1 MKGKWVMLWDVR
13 WTNSV
18 EDIGG
23 KEFNSFDAVKKSAR
37 EKIREIDVS
46 DVVAF
51 IRSGINKD
59 YCNAIGDFFERYF
72 TDPNFPKSEED
83 IPSTDI
89 GDYPMPEPEMPEEEE
104 ETDDFDYIEYN
115 EPEED
120 TELSIWISTDRISTQ
135 DENALPR
142 IVTNLIFPEETKENN
157 DEYHGL
163 EPEDFDDFS
172 KFLKEQHIAFIFDD
186 DAPQYIFQFDP
197 PEGGT
202 LPLHGKERVNSACI
216 KFCKI
221 LQPELLDVVSVL
233 KNSSRP
239 MSRQDVANITMAD
252 IRTLSHQVAA
262 LTDLGV
268 IRDVGGGSY
277 ELVDAVGGSFHI
289 APTKKPGTSVY
300 PILILDVLERSAMP
314 MNMQDIA
321 DAVRQKYGIA
331 IKRQTVSSH
340 LAHLQELGYQIQKDA
355 NGYTIQTQNK

>member
-23 KEFNSFDAVKKSAR
+23 KEFNSFDALKKSAR

-142 IVTNLIFPEETKENN
+142 IVTNLIFPEETKENFL
-157 DEYHGL
+157 DE
-163 EPEDFDDFS
+163 D
-172 KFLKEQHIAFIFDD
+172 ITFILDD
-186 DAPQYIFQFDP
+186 DAPQYMFQFER
-197 PEGGT
+197 EGWGK
-202 LPLHGKERVNSACI
+202 PFLHGKARVNSAYI

-221 LQPELLDVVSVL
+221 FQHELLDIVSIL
-233 KNSSRP
+233 KNEGRP
-239 MSRQDVANITMAD
+239 MSIQDIESKTSAD

-321 DAVRQKYGIA
+321 DAVRQKYDIA

-340 LAHLQELGYQIQKDA
+340 LAHLRELGYQIQKDA

>member
-13 WTNSV
+13 WTNHV

-23 KEFNSFDAVKKSAR
+23 KEFNSFDAVKKAAR

-59 YCNAIGDFFERYF
+59 YRNAIGNFFERYF
-72 TDPNFPKSEED
+72 ADSNFPKSEAD
-83 IPSTDI
+83 LPSTDI

-104 ETDDFDYIEYN
+104 ETDDFDDIEYN

-142 IVTNLIFPEETKENN
+142 IVTNLIFPEEIKGKYYE
-157 DEYHGL
+157 
-163 EPEDFDDFS
+163 EPIMEIDDFS
-172 KFLKEQHIAFIFDD
+172 KFLKEDITFILDD
-186 DAPQYIFQFDP
+186 DAPQYMFQFDC
-197 PEGGT
+197 EGWGK
-202 LPLHGKERVNSACI
+202 PFLHGKARVNSAYI

-221 LQPELLDVVSVL
+221 FQHELLDVVSVL

-289 APTKKPGTSVY
+289 VPTKKPGTSVY
-300 PILILDVLERSAMP
+300 PILILDVLERSATP

-321 DAVRQKYGIA
+321 DAVHQKYGIA

>member
-23 KEFNSFDAVKKSAR
+23 KEFNSFDAVKKAAR

-89 GDYPMPEPEMPEEEE
+89 RDYPMPEPETPEEEE
-104 ETDDFDYIEYN
+104 TEDFDDIEYS

-120 TELSIWISTDRISTQ
+120 TELSIWIFTGSISTQ

-142 IVTNLIFPEETKENN
+142 IVTNLIFPEETKGKCYE
-157 DEYHGL
+157 
-163 EPEDFDDFS
+163 EPIMDIDDFS
-172 KFLKEQHIAFIFDD
+172 KFLKEDITFILDN
-186 DAPQYIFQFDP
+186 DAPKYIFQFDP
-197 PEGGT
+197 PKGGT
-202 LPLHGKERVNSACI
+202 LPLHGKARVNSACI

-221 LQPELLDVVSVL
+221 FQHELLDIVSIL
-233 KNSSRP
+233 KNEGRP
-239 MSRQDVANITMAD
+239 MSLQDIESKTSAD

-277 ELVDAVGGSFHI
+277 EVVDAVGGSFHI
-289 APTKKPGTSVY
+289 VPTKKPGTSVY
-300 PILILDVLERSAMP
+300 PILILDVLERSATP

-340 LAHLQELGYQIQKDA
+340 LAHLRELGYQIQKDA
-355 NGYTIQTQNK
+355 NGYTIQVQN

>member
-13 WTNSV
+13 WTNHV

-23 KEFNSFDAVKKSAR
+23 KEFNSFDAVKKAAR

-46 DVVAF
+46 DVVAS

-72 TDPNFPKSEED
+72 ADPNFPRSEED

-104 ETDDFDYIEYN
+104 TEDYVDIEYS
-115 EPEED
+115 ESEED
-120 TELSIWISTDRISTQ
+120 TELSIWIFTGSISTQ

-142 IVTNLIFPEETKENN
+142 IVTNLIFPEETKGKCYE
-157 DEYHGL
+157 
-163 EPEDFDDFS
+163 EPIMDIDDFS
-172 KFLKEQHIAFIFDD
+172 KFLKEDITFILDN
-186 DAPQYIFQFDP
+186 DAPKYIFQFDP
-197 PEGGT
+197 PKGGT
-202 LPLHGKERVNSACI
+202 LPLHGKARVNSACI

-221 LQPELLDVVSVL
+221 FQHELLDIVSIL
-233 KNSSRP
+233 KNEGRP
-239 MSRQDVANITMAD
+239 MSLQDIESKTSAD

-289 APTKKPGTSVY
+289 VPTKKPGTSVY
-300 PILILDVLERSAMP
+300 PILILDVLERSATP

-340 LAHLQELGYQIQKDA
+340 LAHLRELGYQIQKDA
-355 NGYTIQTQNK
+355 NGYTIQVQN

>member
-23 KEFNSFDAVKKSAR
+23 KEFNSFDAVKKAAR

-46 DVVAF
+46 DVVAS

-59 YCNAIGDFFERYF
+59 YRNAIGNFFERYF
-72 TDPNFPKSEED
+72 ADPNFPRSEED

-104 ETDDFDYIEYN
+104 ETDDFDDIEYN

-142 IVTNLIFPEETKENN
+142 IVTNLIFPEETKGKYYE
-157 DEYHGL
+157 
-163 EPEDFDDFS
+163 EPIMDTDDFIE
-172 KFLKEQHIAFIFDD
+172 FLDKGKGTTFIFDD
-186 DAPQYIFQFDP
+186 DAPKYIFQFDP
-197 PEGGT
+197 PKGGT
-202 LPLHGKERVNSACI
+202 LPLHGKARVNSACI

-221 LQPELLDVVSVL
+221 FQPELLDVVSVL

-252 IRTLSHQVAA
+252 TRTLSHQVAA

-277 ELVDAVGGSFHI
+277 ELVDAVGGAFHI

-340 LAHLQELGYQIQKDA
+340 LAHLRELGYQIQKDA
-355 NGYTIQTQNK
+355 NGYTIQVQN

>member
-23 KEFNSFDAVKKSAR
+23 KEFNSFDAVKKAAR

-59 YCNAIGDFFERYF
+59 YCNAIGDFFDRYF
-72 TDPNFPKSEED
+72 ADPNFPRSEED
-83 IPSTDI
+83 IPSTNI
-89 GDYPMPEPEMPEEEE
+89 NNTEL
-104 ETDDFDYIEYN
+104 YIEITSD
-115 EPEED
+115 EF
-120 TELSIWISTDRISTQ
+120 SIQ
-135 DENALPR
+135 DEITKLK
-142 IVTNLIFPEETKENN
+142 IQTNLIFPEETKENN
-157 DEYHGL
+157 DDYHSL
-163 EPEDFDDFS
+163 EPEDFDDLS
-172 KFLKEQHIAFIFDD
+172 NFLDEDITFILDE
-186 DAPQYIFQFDP
+186 DAPQYMFQFDR
-197 PEGGT
+197 EGWGK
-202 LPLHGKERVNSACI
+202 PFLHGKARVNSAYI

-221 LQPELLDVVSVL
+221 FQHELLDIVSIL
-233 KNSSRP
+233 KNEGRP
-239 MSRQDVANITMAD
+239 MSLQDIESKTSAD

-340 LAHLQELGYQIQKDA
+340 LAHLRELGYQIQKDA

>member
-23 KEFNSFDAVKKSAR
+23 KEFNSFDAVKKAAR

-89 GDYPMPEPEMPEEEE
+89 RDYPMPEPETPEEEE
-104 ETDDFDYIEYN
+104 TEDFDDIEYS

-120 TELSIWISTDRISTQ
+120 TELSIWIFTGSISTQ

-142 IVTNLIFPEETKENN
+142 IVTNLIFPEETKGKCYE
-157 DEYHGL
+157 
-163 EPEDFDDFS
+163 EPIMDIDDFS
-172 KFLKEQHIAFIFDD
+172 KFLKEDITFILDN
-186 DAPQYIFQFDP
+186 DAPKYIFQFDP
-197 PEGGT
+197 PKGGT
-202 LPLHGKERVNSACI
+202 LPLHGKARVNSACI

-221 LQPELLDVVSVL
+221 FQHELLDIVSIL
-233 KNSSRP
+233 KNEGRP
-239 MSRQDVANITMAD
+239 MSLQDIESKTSAD

-289 APTKKPGTSVY
+289 VPPKKPGTSVY
-300 PILILDVLERSAMP
+300 PILILDVLERSATP

-340 LAHLQELGYQIQKDA
+340 LAHLRELGYQIQKDA
-355 NGYTIQTQNK
+355 NGYTIQVQN

>member
-1 MKGKWVMLWDVR
+1 MKSKWVMLWDVR

-23 KEFNSFDAVKKSAR
+23 KEFNSFDAVKKAAR

-46 DVVAF
+46 DVVAS

-59 YCNAIGDFFERYF
+59 YRNAIGNFFERYF
-72 TDPNFPKSEED
+72 ADPNFPRSEED
-83 IPSTDI
+83 IPSTNI
-89 GDYPMPEPEMPEEEE
+89 
-104 ETDDFDYIEYN
+104 N
-115 EPEED
+115 N
-120 TELSIWISTDRISTQ
+120 TELYIDITSDEFSIQ
-135 DENALPR
+135 DEITKLK
-142 IVTNLIFPEETKENN
+142 IQTNLIFPEETKENN
-157 DEYHGL
+157 DDYHSL
-163 EPEDFDDFS
+163 EPEDFDDLS
-172 KFLKEQHIAFIFDD
+172 NFLDEDITFILDD
-186 DAPQYIFQFDP
+186 DAPQYMFQFDR
-197 PEGGT
+197 EGWGK
-202 LPLHGKERVNSACI
+202 PFLHGKARVNSAYI

-221 LQPELLDVVSVL
+221 FQHELLDVVSAL
-233 KNSSRP
+233 KNSDRP
-239 MSRQDVANITMAD
+239 MSLQGIASTTMAN
-252 IRTLSHQVAA
+252 IRTLSHWIEA
-262 LTDLGV
+262 LTALGV
-268 IRDVGGGSY
+268 IRAVEDGSY

>member
-1 MKGKWVMLWDVR
+1 MKSKWVMLWDVR
-13 WTNSV
+13 WTDHV
-18 EDIGG
+18 EDVGG
-23 KEFNSFDAVKKSAR
+23 KEFNSFAEVKKAAR
-37 EKIREIDVS
+37 EKIREIEVS

-72 TDPNFPKSEED
+72 ADPNFPRSEED

-104 ETDDFDYIEYN
+104 ETDDFDDIEYN

-157 DEYHGL
+157 DDYHSL
-163 EPEDFDDFS
+163 EPEDFDDLS
-172 KFLKEQHIAFIFDD
+172 NFLDEDITFILDD
-186 DAPQYIFQFDP
+186 DAPQYMFQFDR
-197 PEGGT
+197 EGWGK
-202 LPLHGKERVNSACI
+202 PFLHGKARVNSAYI

-221 LQPELLDVVSVL
+221 FQHELLDIVSIL
-233 KNSSRP
+233 KNEGRP
-239 MSRQDVANITMAD
+239 MSIQDIESKTSAD

-321 DAVRQKYGIA
+321 DAVRQKYDIA

-355 NGYTIQTQNK
+355 NGYTIQMQNK